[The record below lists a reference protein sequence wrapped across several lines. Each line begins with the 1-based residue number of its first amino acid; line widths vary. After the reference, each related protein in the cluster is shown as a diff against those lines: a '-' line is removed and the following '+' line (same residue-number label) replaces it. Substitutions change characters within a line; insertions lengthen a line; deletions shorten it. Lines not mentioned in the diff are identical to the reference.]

1 MTTEKAILEALQ
13 KGVIA
18 AVAASTLPTA
28 AVKYVG
34 RNFTKPSDGK
44 WLEVIYI
51 PNNITGEFWGTE
63 KTHQGLLRLILH
75 WPMVDR
81 GAYDAMTLVETIAG
95 YFTKGL
101 SLTDVGNTVRVR
113 ITDKPNLLGM
123 IEEAPEMILPISI
136 RYQFFSA

>member
-18 AVAASTLPTA
+18 AVAASTLPAA

-51 PNNITGEFWGTE
+51 PNNIAGEFWGGE

-113 ITDKPNLLGM
+113 ITDKPNLLGV

>member
-1 MTTEKAILEALQ
+1 MTIEKAILEALQ

-18 AVAASTLPTA
+18 AVAASTLSAT

-44 WLEVIYI
+44 WLEIVHI
-51 PNNITGEFWGTE
+51 PNNITGEFWGSE

-75 WPMVDR
+75 WPMIDR
-81 GAYDAMTLVETIAG
+81 GAYDPLTLVETIAG

-101 SLTDVGNTVRVR
+101 SLTDTGNTVRVR
-113 ITDKPNLLGM
+113 ITDVPNLLSVL
-123 IEEAPEMILPISI
+123 EEPPEMLFPISI

>member
-18 AVAASTLPTA
+18 AVAASTLPA
-28 AVKYVG
+28 ASVKYVG
-34 RNFTKPSDGK
+34 RNFTKPSNDK

-51 PNNITGEFWGTE
+51 PNNIAGEFWGGE
-63 KTHQGLLRLILH
+63 KTHQGLMRLILH
-75 WPMVDR
+75 WPMSDR
-81 GAYDAMTLVETIAG
+81 GAYEPITLAETIAG

-101 SLTDVGNTVRVR
+101 MLSDVANTVRVK
-113 ITDKPNLLGM
+113 IIDNPNLLGV
-123 IEEAPEMILPISI
+123 IEQAPEMILPLSI

>member
-1 MTTEKAILEALQ
+1 MTTEKAILESLQ
-13 KGVIA
+13 KAVIA
-18 AVAASTLPTA
+18 AVAASTLPAA

-51 PNNITGEFWGTE
+51 PNNLTNEFWGSE

-81 GAYDAMTLVETIAG
+81 GAYDPLTLVETIAG
-95 YFTKGL
+95 YFSKGL
-101 SLTDVGNTVRVR
+101 ILTDAGNTVRVR
-113 ITDKPNLLGM
+113 ITDVPNLLSVL
-123 IEEAPEMILPISI
+123 EEPPEILFPISI